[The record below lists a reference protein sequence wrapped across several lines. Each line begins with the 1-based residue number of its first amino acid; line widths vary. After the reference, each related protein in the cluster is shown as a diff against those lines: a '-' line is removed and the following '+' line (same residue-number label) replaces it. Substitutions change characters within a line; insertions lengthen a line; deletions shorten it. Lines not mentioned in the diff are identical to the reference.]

1 MLLLSLQLS
10 SGTFATSVVYSL
22 PCEID
27 RIPVD
32 NWFSNFIIVL
42 IFSLTGLS
50 MNLNDVPISWD
61 KLVVR
66 SMQKMQELTFIFHQ
80 PRSSAS
86 ISCSNYLVIC
96 ALYTTNK
103 FVL

>member
-1 MLLLSLQLS
+1 M
-10 SGTFATSVVYSL
+10 FVYSL

-27 RIPVD
+27 RLPVD

-42 IFSLTGLS
+42 IFSLAGLS
-50 MNLNDVPISWD
+50 MSLNDVCNFWD

-66 SMQKMQELTFIFHQ
+66 SSPKLQELIFIFHQ